1 MWCLCF
7 PASVFNQMEYN
18 NDKNPRGQESN
29 QLAVYKSCPRPPDIV
44 SNILTTS
51 AFSQFNCGKKLFNKI
66 SCLFLAPQDIIINF
80 RVLLI
85 NVSWEAQL
93 GNKSSETF
101 RNLSS
106 VIENSVSNVKKILES
121 CEFFVPYKDVV
132 KGPDQRTQEFHKLL
146 TFAFFSRKC
155 IAYLDH
161 F

>member
-1 MWCLCF
+1 MIRIQVGRSQTSWLFTKVAHDLQIAC
-7 PASVFNQMEYN
+7 PI
-18 NDKNPRGQESN
+18 SN
-29 QLAVYKSCPRPPDIV
+29 HS
-44 SNILTTS
+44 LTTS
-51 AFSQFNCGKKLFNKI
+51 AFSQFTCGKKLFNKI
-66 SCLFLAPQDIIINF
+66 SCLFLAPQDIIIHF
-80 RVLLI
+80 RALLI

-132 KGPDQRTQEFHKLL
+132 KGPDQRTQEFPKLR